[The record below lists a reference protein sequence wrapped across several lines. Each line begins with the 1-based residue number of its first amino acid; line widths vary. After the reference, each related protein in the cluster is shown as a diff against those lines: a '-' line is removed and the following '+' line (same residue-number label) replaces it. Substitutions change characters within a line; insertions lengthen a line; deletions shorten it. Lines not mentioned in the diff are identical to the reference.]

1 MRNIGPQYEPDDQ
14 FKAAARLH
22 QSAYRANV
30 LKVGFDQYGNRL
42 TESAGRVLL
51 NYYDGLGV
59 RDALRRRYPTYS
71 RSRDADMLRSEHI
84 PFNLFAPLIDR
95 PDLANSLLYRIL
107 GVELSP
113 PYQIALEWAPKPAE
127 KYLGDRTSF
136 DTYIKGADDQ
146 GRVVGVGIEVKYTE
160 QGYRLGPSEALRI
173 ENPESTY
180 WTTTR
185 ESGIFTDTGCKL
197 LATDDL
203 RQIWRNHLLGLK
215 MRAVGDLDRFISVTI
230 FPSGNEHM
238 SHALSRY
245 QRLLTNEGK
254 SDLQS
259 CTFERYIGFLDGDA
273 VIEEWKSFLQDRYL
287 VKGPV

>member
-84 PFNLFAPLIDR
+84 PFNLFAPLIGR
-95 PDLANSLLYRIL
+95 LDLANGLLYRIL
-107 GVELSP
+107 GVELFP
-113 PYQIALEWAPKPAE
+113 PYQIELEWAPKPAE

-136 DTYIKGADDQ
+136 DTYIKGVDDH

-160 QGYRLGPSEALRI
+160 QGYRLGRSEDLKVK
-173 ENPESTY
+173 NPESTY

-185 ESGIFTDTGCKL
+185 KSGVFTNSECKL

-238 SHALSRY
+238 SHALSQY
-245 QRLLTNEGK
+245 QNLLTDEGK
-254 SDLQS
+254 SDLQG
-259 CTFERYIGFLDGDA
+259 CTFERYTDFLEGGA
-273 VIEEWKSFLQDRYL
+273 EIEEWKAYLQDRYL

>member
-1 MRNIGPQYEPDDQ
+1 MSSIGPQYEPDYH

-30 LKVGFDQYGNRL
+30 LKVDFDKYGNRL
-42 TESAGRVLL
+42 TELASRALL

-59 RDALRRRYPTYS
+59 REALRQRYPTYS
-71 RSRDADMLRSEHI
+71 KSRDADMLRSEHI
-84 PFNLFAPLIDR
+84 PFNLFAPLIGR
-95 PDLANSLLYRIL
+95 PELTNRLLYRIL
-107 GVELSP
+107 GVELLP
-113 PYQIALEWAPKPAE
+113 PYQIEPEWAPKPAD

-136 DTYIKGADDQ
+136 DTYIKGADDH

-160 QGYRLGPSEALRI
+160 QGYRLGPSEALRVK
-173 ENPESTY
+173 NPGSTY

-185 ESGIFTDTGCKL
+185 ESGVFTNGGCKL

>member
-1 MRNIGPQYEPDDQ
+1 VSNIGPQYEPDDQ

-113 PYQIALEWAPKPAE
+113 PYQIELEWAPKPAE

-230 FPSGNEHM
+230 FPSGNGHM

-245 QRLLTNEGK
+245 QGLLTDEGK
-254 SDLQS
+254 SDLQG
-259 CTFERYIGFLDGDA
+259 CTFERYIDFLEGGTE
-273 VIEEWKSFLQDRYL
+273 IEEWKAFLQDRYL

>member
-42 TESAGRVLL
+42 TESAGRVFL

-113 PYQIALEWAPKPAE
+113 PYQIELEWAPKPAE

-160 QGYRLGPSEALRI
+160 QGYRLGPSEALRV

-180 WTTTR
+180 WTTSR
-185 ESGIFTDTGCKL
+185 KSGVFTNSECKL

-230 FPSGNEHM
+230 FPSGNGHM

-245 QRLLTNEGK
+245 RDLLTDEGK
-254 SDLQS
+254 SDLQG
-259 CTFERYIGFLDGDA
+259 CTFERYIDFLEGGPE
-273 VIEEWKSFLQDRYL
+273 IEEWKAFLQDRYL